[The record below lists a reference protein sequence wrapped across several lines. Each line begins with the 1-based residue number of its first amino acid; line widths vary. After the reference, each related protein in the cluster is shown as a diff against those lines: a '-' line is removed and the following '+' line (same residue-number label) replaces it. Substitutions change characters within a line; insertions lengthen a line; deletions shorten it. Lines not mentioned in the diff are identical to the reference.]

1 MGKKEKLIA
10 KLVLYKIRFR
20 GVKFSVI
27 FERGDKDE
35 GDLTKRMVV
44 LSLRLLCG

>member
-1 MGKKEKLIA
+1 MA

-27 FERGDKDE
+27 FKRGDKDE
-35 GDLTKRMVV
+35 RDLTKRMVI
-44 LSLRLLCG
+44 LSLRPLCG